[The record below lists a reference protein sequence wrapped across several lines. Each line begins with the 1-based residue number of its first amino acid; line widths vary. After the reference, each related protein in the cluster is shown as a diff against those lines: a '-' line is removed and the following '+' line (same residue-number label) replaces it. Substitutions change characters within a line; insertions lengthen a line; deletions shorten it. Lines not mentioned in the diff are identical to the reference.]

1 MSIFIIELASNVSER
16 MEQRVVVKR
25 RATSGREF
33 SQDGV
38 IYSLR
43 SWGGSTSAPP
53 ASSYDSL
60 CHETLQLFPLSQS
73 LFNHTSGWAC
83 LHDLFVQ
90 WDNQQYD
97 TNKGLKITCLSGLS
111 ACCSWESCSHH
122 HVNKS
127 GRGCGIMRDMWPV
140 TPLTLNQQPDLWV
153 MPSWP
158 PSPSRAKWA
167 WTGTAQPTH
176 RTVRNNTFCCV
187 SQNVLGVIVT
197 NQGLTDT
204 IPTSGLHVT
213 YSLGMRH

>member
-1 MSIFIIELASNVSER
+1 MLIFITELPTKIFER
-16 MEQRVVVKR
+16 MEQRVDVKR

-33 SQDGV
+33 SQDSV
-38 IYSLR
+38 IHSLR
-43 SWGGSTSAPP
+43 LWGGTTSAPH

-60 CHETLQLFPLSQS
+60 CHETLQLSPLSQS
-73 LFNHTSGWAC
+73 LFNHTSVWAC
-83 LHDLFVQ
+83 LHDLLFVQ

-97 TNKGLKITCLSGLS
+97 TNKGLKITFLSGLS

-158 PSPSRAKWA
+158 PSPRRAAKRA
-167 WTGTAQPTH
+167 QTGTAQPTH
-176 RTVRNNTFCCV
+176 RIVRNNTFCCL
-187 SQNVLGVIVT
+187 SQNVLG
-197 NQGLTDT
+197 
-204 IPTSGLHVT
+204 
-213 YSLGMRH
+213 